1 MIDKTLSI
9 VFGYK
14 RVLLYYD
21 EECTNEGDRRLT
33 YEVLFVEYEVFF
45 LQASVKL
52 MHYVINVL
60 FFLRSGAN
68 KVPACEYRSIT
79 STLIYTHLVQ
89 FEDDEYN
96 IGVAKT
102 LKEDEE
108 LLKAGFEYVTDRD
121 GVKIYRKRK

>member
-33 YEVLFVEYEVFF
+33 YEVLFVEYEVLF

-52 MHYVINVL
+52 MPCVINVL

-68 KVPACEYRSIT
+68 KVPACEYQ
-79 STLIYTHLVQ
+79 YDHLRLGHPV
-89 FEDDEYN
+89 D
-96 IGVAKT
+96 
-102 LKEDEE
+102 
-108 LLKAGFEYVTDRD
+108 
-121 GVKIYRKRK
+121 